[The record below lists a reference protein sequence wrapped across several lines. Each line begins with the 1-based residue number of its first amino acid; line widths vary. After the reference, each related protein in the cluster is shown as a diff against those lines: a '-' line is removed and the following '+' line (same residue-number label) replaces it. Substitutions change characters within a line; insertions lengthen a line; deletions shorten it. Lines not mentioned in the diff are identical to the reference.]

1 MGGGSGWACICMDI
15 KYEGGGRGWTCICMD
30 IKYEGGAGHVFVWT

>member
-1 MGGGSGWACICMDI
+1 MGGERGWTCICMDI